1 MSVVGFDDS
10 PVARRL
16 VPALTTVRQDV
27 VEKGTTAAAELVAAV
42 RARRAGDDAPVRH
55 HLLATELVL
64 PRVDGAAC
72 GRRHGTNGTF
82 VG

>member
-1 MSVVGFDDS
+1 VVGFDDS

-16 VPALTTVRQDV
+16 VPALSTVRQDV

-42 RARRAGDDAPVRH
+42 RARRAGDDPPARH
-55 HLLATELVL
+55 HLLGTELVL
-64 PRVDGAAC
+64 RESTAPPAEVS
-72 GRRHGTNGTF
+72 HGTNGTF